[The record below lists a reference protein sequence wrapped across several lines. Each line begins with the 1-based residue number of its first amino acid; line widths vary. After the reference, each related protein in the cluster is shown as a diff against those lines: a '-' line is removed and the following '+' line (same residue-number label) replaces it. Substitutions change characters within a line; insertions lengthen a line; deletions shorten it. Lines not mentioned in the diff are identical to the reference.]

1 MKALVLCGGNP
12 QVALIKELKTRGIF
26 AILADG
32 NEKVAAVPYADKFY
46 KVSTL
51 DIGGIEKIA
60 VTEKVDMILS
70 VCADQM
76 LLVAAQLSEKL
87 NLPCYIDYETAKNV
101 SSKEYMKII
110 FVEHGIPT
118 AKHIVGKMVSHESIN
133 GLALPLIVKPVDC
146 YSSRGVKKVENYDE
160 LVSAFE
166 NAKNYSR
173 TGTAIVE
180 EFIDGS
186 ELSVDIYVESGKV
199 NILCIRSLDKIP
211 NSEKFIICR
220 GNYPAKISEK
230 ARNRVQEVAQKMADA
245 FGLKDTPMLIQ
256 MKINDEQI
264 HILEFCARTGGG
276 IKYHLMP
283 KVSGFDVVKAVLDL
297 TLGEKPHV
305 ELKPLD
311 AYIVDEFLYCNPGV
325 LDHAE
330 GFEELLE
337 SGIIDHYEIY
347 KPKGHS
353 FGEINSS
360 GDRMAYFSVVA
371 DTEEELRRKHRIA
384 GEAVKALDV
393 NGIDLIRHEIIDI
406 QS

>member
-12 QVALIKELKTRGIF
+12 QIALIEELKTRGIF

-32 NEKVAAVPYADKFY
+32 NEKVAAVSYADKFY

-51 DIGGIEKIA
+51 DIDGIEKIA

-101 SSKEYMKII
+101 SSKEYMKKI

-180 EFIDGS
+180 EFIDGP
-186 ELSVDIYVESGKV
+186 ELSVDIYVENGKV

-276 IKYHLMP
+276 IKYRLMP

-297 TLGEKPHV
+297 TLGKKPHV

-311 AYIVDEFLYCNPGV
+311 TYIVDEFLYCNPGV

-384 GEAVKALDV
+384 GEAVKALDA

>member
-1 MKALVLCGGNP
+1 MKALVLCGGKP
-12 QVALIKELKTRGIF
+12 QIALIDELKKRGIF

-32 NEKVAAVPYADKFY
+32 NEKAAAVPYADKFY

-51 DIGGIEKIA
+51 DIDGVEKVA
-60 VTEKVDMILS
+60 VKENVDMILS

-87 NLPCYIDYETAKNV
+87 DLPCYIDYETAKNV
-101 SSKEYMKII
+101 SSKEYMKKI
-110 FVEHGIPT
+110 FVEHDIPT
-118 AKHIVGKMVSHESIN
+118 AKYIVGNNVSYEFIKDL
-133 GLALPLIVKPVDC
+133 GFPLIVKPVDC

-160 LVSAFE
+160 LVTAFE
-166 NAKNYSR
+166 IAMNYSR

-180 EFIDGS
+180 EFIDGP
-186 ELSVDIYVESGKV
+186 ELSVDIYVENGKV

-220 GNYPAKISEK
+220 GNYPARITEK
-230 ARNRVQEVAQKMADA
+230 TRDRVQEVAQKIADA
-245 FGLKDTPMLIQ
+245 FGLKNTPMLIQ

-276 IKYHLMP
+276 IKYRLLP

-305 ELKPLD
+305 ELNRLD
-311 AYIVDEFLYCNPGV
+311 AYIIDEFLYCNSGV
-325 LDHAE
+325 FDHAE
-330 GFEELLE
+330 GFEELLK

-347 KPKGHS
+347 KPRGYS
-353 FGEINSS
+353 FGEVNSS
-360 GDRMAYFSVVA
+360 GDRMGYFSVVA
-371 DTEEELRRKHRIA
+371 DTEEELRRKHLLA
-384 GEAVKALDV
+384 GKAVKAIDV
-393 NGIDLIRHEIIDI
+393 KGIDLIRHEIINI
-406 QS
+406 